1 MKGGGGI
8 SVVFVFCFLRLA
20 AASAAGWRGF
30 SVGIGLGR
38 MTVSPRCQ
46 FLVATPSGRGAIAVL
61 LVRGTQA
68 REVVQSFFQSKSGK
82 SLLEASE
89 HAVLYG
95 SIQGEDGLV
104 CPTKDGVEIH
114 CHGSAAAVRRISRL
128 LEEQGAQA
136 ISAAEDLEQRLENP
150 RERRILELLPEAV
163 TWKTARIL
171 LEQRKLARLGRLPG
185 EDAQRWLGVAEHLT
199 VPWRVV
205 LAGEP
210 NVGKSALF
218 NAILGFS
225 RAMVCEQAGTTRD
238 LLRER
243 TVLDGWLV
251 EFTDTAGLRENA
263 PEIEAAGIQQA
274 QSMLEHADLVLHV
287 RDAFQEK
294 DSGNPSENVDALGR
308 QVLTVWNKLDLL
320 SEDEK
325 QAISPEAVGVS
336 AKTGEGMERLLAE
349 IVRRL
354 VPEEPTKETVLPIA

>member
-1 MKGGGGI
+1 MG
-8 SVVFVFCFLRLA
+8 
-20 AASAAGWRGF
+20 AAGWRSF

-61 LVRGTQA
+61 LVQGTQA

-114 CHGSAAAVRRISRL
+114 CHGSAAAVKRISRL
-128 LEEQGAQA
+128 LEERGAQA
-136 ISAAEDLEQRLENP
+136 ISTAEDLAQRLENP
-150 RERRILELLPEAV
+150 RERRILELLPAAV
-163 TWKTARIL
+163 TWKAARIL

-185 EDAQRWLGVAEHLT
+185 EDAQRWLGVVEHLT

-225 RAMVCEQAGTTRD
+225 RAMVCELAGTTRD

-336 AKTGEGMERLLAE
+336 AKTGEGLERLLVD
-349 IVRRL
+349 IVRYL